1 MTLRLSPKSDLLIAA
16 ALFLG
21 GALTRVP
28 YAAMVPLFTDGVIHT
43 TYALSIQPGKFVP
56 LKGLDPYSGPLFA
69 YMLAG
74 WLRVVG
80 ATPATPRLLMAVMG
94 ALTVGLTFL
103 LARALGL
110 SRRWAALAGLLMM
123 VNPHHILINS
133 HVSGA
138 TYTVPLFYTGFLLA
152 LALAVRRNSGPWL
165 IAAGVLLGLAMQGN
179 PISVLTLPGLAIW
192 FLAQRG
198 SKIGLRTRW
207 PYLAVAALVLSY
219 APVIIYNLRYE
230 WVGVA
235 AAETRSY
242 VWQPNFS
249 LRAYSENLGRLALQ
263 LCHQAGGVLTEGD
276 ESLGT
281 LLGPQLLLG
290 AWAVAGLICTARP
303 REPLGMTTLAV
314 GSQLF
319 IMPWLSNYYGI
330 TTATR
335 FTNLLTPLML
345 VSMAALTDRLW
356 NLPSPAAP
364 LPSRERRVRWLAA
377 TLLVALSLWPLV
389 SLVQYYRR
397 AETRGET
404 NAYYFAFFDEFIQQ
418 WRGEKVFISESL
430 GAFNPTEYFMAV
442 NHVPYTM
449 LPLGRIMERLATGQE
464 TGRVT
469 LILSKD
475 DVSRARSQADL
486 IAWDTPAMQAA
497 RKMGYGVYTIA
508 DARQVRKPV
517 FVLAASAP
525 LAPTVRAAQAN
536 LADQL
541 AIIGYEPS
549 ADKVAPGNKLTVAV
563 YWKAIGPMSEDYMG
577 FAHLVGPD
585 GRLVTQ
591 DDHELG
597 RSLYRTLFWQPDE
610 IVRERYELTL
620 PDDAPSGDYALWL
633 GAYSYPSV
641 IRLAVRSASVP
652 TQNDM
657 IALGIVHVRP

>member
-263 LCHQAGGVLTEGD
+263 LCHQVGGVLTEGD
-276 ESLGT
+276 ETWAT
-281 LLGPQLLLG
+281 LAGPQLLLG
-290 AWAVAGLICTARP
+290 VWAVAGLIYTARP
-303 REPLGMTTLAV
+303 REPLGMATLAV

-319 IMPWLSNYYGI
+319 IMPWLSNHYGI
-330 TTATR
+330 TGATR
-335 FTNLLTPLML
+335 FTNPLTPLML
-345 VSMAALTDRLW
+345 VGMAALAGEAWTRFRAR
-356 NLPSPAAP
+356 NPSQV
-364 LPSRERRVRWLAA
+364 VRWLAA
-377 TLLVALSLWPLV
+377 ALLVALSLWPLV
-389 SLVQYYRR
+389 SLVQYYQR
-397 AETRGET
+397 AEARGET
-404 NAYYFAFFDEFIQQ
+404 NAHYFAFFDEFIQQ
-418 WRGEKVFISESL
+418 WRGEKIFISETID
-430 GAFNPTEYFMAV
+430 AFNPTEYFLAV
-442 NHVPYTM
+442 NHVPYTVM
-449 LPLGRIMERLATGQE
+449 NFNRIMERLATGQE
-464 TGRVT
+464 TERVT
-469 LILSKD
+469 LVLSKD

-486 IAWDTPAMQAA
+486 IVWDTPAIQAA
-497 RKMGYGVYTIA
+497 RKVGYGVYTIA
-508 DARQVRKPV
+508 DARKVRKPV
-517 FVLAASAP
+517 FVLAEGAP
-525 LAPTVRAAQAN
+525 LASSVRAAQAN

-541 AIIGYEPS
+541 AVIGYEPS
-549 ADKVAPGNKLTVAV
+549 ADKVSPGAKLTVAV
-563 YWKAIGPMSEDYMG
+563 YWQALGGMSDDYMG
-577 FAHLVGPD
+577 FAHLLGPD

-597 RSLYRTLFWQPDE
+597 RGLYRTLFWQPDE

-620 PDDAPSGDYALWL
+620 PGDTPSGDYTLWL
-633 GAYSYPSV
+633 GVYSYPSV
-641 IRLAVRSASVP
+641 MRLAVRSASVP